1 MKKIVLLAFLFL
13 SFGTVHSQDKLI
25 KVSPF
30 HFFDGTFNMSLEKS
44 CEKSGY
50 TINLSGGL
58 HLVEESLYDMNNGN
72 EEGATAEVQL
82 RKYVL
87 NFKNSESKLSG
98 VYVAPYAKLSYF
110 HMEDN
115 YTDWYYEYDDAGN
128 YIDWSEESY
137 VNASS
142 KSGQA
147 GVVMGVQYIMSDVLV
162 FDFLLGGGVQYAVEA
177 GNRNTDRYDGSFARF
192 YTGVMPKIGFNF
204 GVKL

>member
-1 MKKIVLLAFLFL
+1 MKKVVLVAFAFL
-13 SFGTVHSQDKLI
+13 SFGTVNSQDKII

-50 TINLSGGL
+50 TVNLSGGL
-58 HLVEESLYDMNNGN
+58 HLVEDGWINDN

-110 HMEDN
+110 HMEDI
-115 YTDWYYEYDDAGN
+115 YTNWYNEYDDAGN
-128 YIDWSEESY
+128 FIDWSEEFS

-177 GNRNTDRYDGSFARF
+177 GNRNADRYDGSFARF
-192 YTGVMPKIGFNF
+192 YTGVLPKIGFNF